1 MRRALVMA
9 LWFAVSTLGAMEP
22 KDLTYITEDYPPENF
37 VRDGV
42 VQGPSVDLLR
52 AVWRKMGV
60 KEQPI
65 RVLPWARGYAMA
77 TTKPRIMLF
86 AMARTPEREQSFQ
99 WVGPFYRSD
108 IALLAPAKRAVKAKS
123 LSEARRLRVAVIRD
137 DIGVEFLKSKGF
149 HDSSMVLVNSLE
161 QGLDM
166 LNAGRVALLCSNP
179 ESVPLGYRKLWSVGE
194 VSSYYALSL
203 DVEPALVAR
212 MQKAL
217 EALGDERQRI
227 LRKYHLAR

>member
-1 MRRALVMA
+1 MRRAVVLAVC
-9 LWFAVSTLGAMEP
+9 FAVSSLWAMEP
-22 KDLTYITEDYPPENF
+22 HQLTYITEDYPPENF

-42 VQGPSVDLLR
+42 VQGPSVELLR

-86 AMARTPEREQSFQ
+86 AMARTPEREKSFR
-99 WVGPFYRSD
+99 WVGPFYHTD
-108 IALLAPAKRAVKAKS
+108 ITLLAPAKRVVRAKS
-123 LSEARRLRVAVIRD
+123 LAEARTLRVAVIRD
-137 DIGVEFLKSKGF
+137 DIGVEFLKKQGF
-149 HDSSMVLVNSLE
+149 PDSTITLINSLE
-161 QGLDM
+161 QGLAMMD
-166 LNAGRVALLCSNP
+166 AGRVDLLCSNQKSLP
-179 ESVPLGYRKLWSVGE
+179 AGYRTLWSVGE

-203 DVEPALVAR
+203 DVEPALVLR

-217 EALGDERQRI
+217 ESLGDERQKI

>member
-1 MRRALVMA
+1 MRRAFVMA
-9 LWFAVSTLGAMEP
+9 LWFAVSLLGAMEP

-42 VQGPSVDLLR
+42 VQGPSVELLR

-65 RVLPWARGYAMA
+65 RVLPWARGYATA

-86 AMARTPEREQSFQ
+86 AMARTPEREKRFR
-99 WVGPFYRSD
+99 WVGPFYRAD
-108 IALLAPAKRAVKAKS
+108 IALLAPAQRVVKAKT
-123 LSEARRLRVAVIRD
+123 LPEARKLRVAAIRD
-137 DIGVEFLKSKGF
+137 DIAVEFLKKQAF
-149 HDSSMVLVNSLE
+149 HDSTMVLVNSLE

-166 LNAGRVALLCSNP
+166 LDAGRVDLLCSNP
-179 ESVPLGYRKLWSVGE
+179 ESVPLGYRTIWLVGE

-203 DVEPALVAR
+203 DVDSALVAR
-212 MQKAL
+212 FQRAL
-217 EALGDERQRI
+217 ESLGTERERI
-227 LRKYHLAR
+227 LRKHRLAR